1 MEFWSTLWAVVF
13 VLCLLLFA
21 VVAVY
26 VSVGPWEI
34 SGRYSGGWG
43 SGMRRRR
50 PSRQAE

>member
-26 VSVGPWEI
+26 VSVGALGDI
-34 SGRYSGGWG
+34 KALFRRMGRREEEKKADPPG
-43 SGMRRRR
+43 
-50 PSRQAE
+50 

>member
-26 VSVGPWEI
+26 VSVGALEDI
-34 SGRYSGGWG
+34 RALFRRMGR
-43 SGMRRRR
+43 RN
-50 PSRQAE
+50 

>member
-26 VSVGPWEI
+26 VSVGALGDI
-34 SGRYSGGWG
+34 RALFRRMGRRDGE
-43 SGMRRRR
+43 
-50 PSRQAE
+50 A

>member
-26 VSVGPWEI
+26 VSVGALGDI
-34 SGRYSGGWG
+34 RALFRRMGRREEEPKIDPPG
-43 SGMRRRR
+43 
-50 PSRQAE
+50 

>member
-26 VSVGPWEI
+26 VGVGALGDI
-34 SGRYSGGWG
+34 RALFRRMGRRDGVK
-43 SGMRRRR
+43 R
-50 PSRQAE
+50 

>member
-26 VSVGPWEI
+26 VSVGALGDI
-34 SGRYSGGWG
+34 KALFRR
-43 SGMRRRR
+43 MRRRD
-50 PSRQAE
+50 